1 MGWTDDGAG
10 RGEAPGRRDE
20 LTMLWAIFALL
31 AGGAVF
37 SVLWP
42 LSRASEA
49 GDARDLDVAFYRA
62 QTAEIERDRAR
73 GLIGEGEAEAAR
85 TEAARRLVAAGQRKV
100 ESTRPHSQWPVR
112 LTAIAA
118 LVLVPVGALGLY
130 WRIGMPNFP
139 DQPLQARLSAPP
151 DRLDFA
157 AAIAKIEQHLQQN
170 PADARGWAVLAPI
183 YLRQQRY
190 GDAARAFDSLLKI
203 LGPSAE
209 RYAALAEAQTFA
221 ADGTVTPEAR
231 KNFLEAQ
238 KLDAKSPRAAYYL
251 GLAAEQAGD
260 KAGAL
265 AAWRKL
271 VAESPA
277 DAPYLPMVKARIA
290 AAEGSPVAGAGPSP
304 KLAEAVAKMAPD
316 QQQAMIHRMVD
327 GLAARLK
334 ENGSDINGWLRLV
347 RAYAVLKEEDKARA
361 ALGDAKRNFAS
372 DPTATKQL
380 DDLALELGLKG

>member
-1 MGWTDDGAG
+1 
-10 RGEAPGRRDE
+10 
-20 LTMLWAIFALL
+20 MLWAIFALL

-42 LSRASEA
+42 LSRAPEA
-49 GDARDLDVAFYRA
+49 QDARDLDVAFYRA

-73 GLIGEGEAEAAR
+73 GLIAESEAEAAR
-85 TEAARRLVAAGQRKV
+85 TEAARRLVAAGQRKAAV
-100 ESTRPHSQWPVR
+100 TGARSAWPVR
-112 LTAIAA
+112 VTALAA
-118 LVLVPVGALGLY
+118 VVLVPIAAVAFY
-130 WRIGMPNFP
+130 WRIGMPNLP

-151 DRLDFA
+151 DRMDFA
-157 AAIAKIEQHLQQN
+157 AAIAKIEQHLEKN
-170 PADARGWAVLAPI
+170 PGDGRGWAVLAPI

-190 GDAARAFDSLLKI
+190 ADAARAFDYMIKT

-221 ADGTVTPEAR
+221 ADGIVTAEAR
-231 KNFLEAQ
+231 QNFAEAR

-265 AAWRKL
+265 ATWRQL
-271 VAESPA
+271 VADSPA
-277 DAPYLPMVKARIA
+277 DAPWLPMVKARIA
-290 AAEGSPVAGAGPSP
+290 AASGGSGTPDAAARAAEGAPGPASAP
-304 KLAEAVAKMAPD
+304 QLAEAVARMAPD

-334 ENGSDINGWLRLV
+334 DNGGDIEGWLRLV
-347 RAYAVLKEEDKARA
+347 RAYAVLKEDGKAKA

-372 DPTATKQL
+372 DPEATKRL
-380 DDLALELGLKG
+380 DDLAQQLGLKG